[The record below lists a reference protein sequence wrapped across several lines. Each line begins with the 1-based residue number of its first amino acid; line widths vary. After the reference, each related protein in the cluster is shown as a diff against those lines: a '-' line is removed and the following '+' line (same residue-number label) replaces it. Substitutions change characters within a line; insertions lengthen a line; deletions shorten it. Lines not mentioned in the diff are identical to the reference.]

1 MPPTKSPLQPVAQV
15 LPRRSD
21 DDAPADRIIKRTLLI
36 GSAVLLLL
44 GLLLF
49 DPPGKVAVTII
60 VLLVLQGLWRGSSDI
75 AGMLVGTLFA
85 VVLARPLAPAFEGI
99 TGSIFGVSGLA
110 NRLAATFTAG
120 TIVLLVVAAVVST
133 LLRKLIKSQPAWAR
147 WDPYAGA
154 TVGAIE
160 GAILALA
167 VMWVPVAL
175 RPVAAAQ
182 IAQAK
187 ADALIDPANGSGQ
200 ASPQARFVVSAAD
213 AIENSAL
220 AGVAEATNP
229 VKGTRL
235 ISVSGDMLEVLH
247 NDAMRQHFL
256 ESEVMRQVDT
266 MESVKHALEII
277 QADTELMKVLDD
289 GASEDAVRTLFNSDT
304 VMRAI
309 DKTGV
314 VSELADMAPRI
325 ADAIEAAR
333 KSANEP
339 KPPKQRPKAK

>member
-1 MPPTKSPLQPVAQV
+1 MPPTKSPAPPFAQI
-15 LPRRSD
+15 LPRRPDS

-110 NRLAATFTAG
+110 NRLAATFAAG
-120 TIVLLVVAAVVST
+120 TVVLLVVAAVVST

-175 RPVAAAQ
+175 RPVAEAQ
-182 IAQAK
+182 VAQAK
-187 ADALIDPANGSGQ
+187 ADGVPA
-200 ASPQARFVVSAAD
+200 APQAHFVVSAAS
-213 AIENSAL
+213 AIENSSL
-220 AGVAEATNP
+220 GGVAEATNP

-256 ESEVMRQVDT
+256 ESEVMRQVDA

-289 GASEDAVRTLFNSDT
+289 GANEDAVRTLFNSDT

-333 KSANEP
+333 KSASEP
-339 KPPKQRPKAK
+339 KPPAPKPRPAASGKR